1 MQFAGS
7 LLVLLHE
14 VCEQRGVVVEKAE
27 AEFGGVIPA
36 AISVTSGQRG
46 ETRAD
51 ALGVGQLL
59 ADLLREGDQE

>member
-1 MQFAGS
+1 MELAGS

-27 AEFGGVIPA
+27 AEFGRTIPA

-46 ETRAD
+46 ETRTD
-51 ALGVGQLL
+51 ALGVGQLSSN
-59 ADLLREGDQE
+59 LLREGDQE